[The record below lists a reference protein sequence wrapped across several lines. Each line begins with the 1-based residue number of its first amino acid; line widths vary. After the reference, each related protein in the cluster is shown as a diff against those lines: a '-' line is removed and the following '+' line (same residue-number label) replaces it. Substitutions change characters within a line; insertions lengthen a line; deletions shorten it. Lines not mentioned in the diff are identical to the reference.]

1 MIQFHKHLCEK
12 LVLRNEGIMQNPI
25 TTSWDDLL
33 EGIHSPEQWWEKR
46 EEVKARFLD
55 LLRDEAAPSPPQDV
69 KLKIEKQWHSEN
81 FRIQYISYDVEE
93 DERAYAYLAI
103 PDDPAPEG
111 GFPGV
116 VCLQGTTDWG
126 AMRTLGLRPASD
138 APQSQKSIHGLT
150 DARNL
155 VRRGYATISPE
166 HFCMATRRPPEG
178 TADTAAFYRR
188 HPDWSAVGK
197 STYENSI
204 ALSILASLPQVNAHR
219 IGVTGHSLG
228 GHGSIW
234 LAAYDE
240 RVKCAVPSCPGGAF
254 RENPNAL
261 AWSRDHWYIYFP
273 QLREKMLAG
282 ETIQC
287 DFHEMMALIA
297 PRPCLELFA
306 LNDGDFLMNQH
317 RVTMHLKL
325 GELYHLLGHNRAHA
339 FLVFGDGHSMPDLS
353 RASTANWMDRW
364 LKYDGD
370 PLGAWEL

>member
-1 MIQFHKHLCEK
+1 
-12 LVLRNEGIMQNPI
+12 MQHAI
-25 TTSWDDLL
+25 VTSWDDLL
-33 EGIHSPEQWWEKR
+33 DGIHSPDQWREKR
-46 EEVKARFLD
+46 KEVKARFLA
-55 LLRDEAAPSPPQDV
+55 LLRDEAAPEPPQNV
-69 KLKIEKQWHSEN
+69 RLQVEKQLHPEG
-81 FRIQYISYDVEE
+81 FRIKYISYDVEE
-93 DERAYAYLAI
+93 DERAHAYLAI
-103 PDDPAPEG
+103 PDEPVPAG

-126 AMRTLGLRPASD
+126 AMRTLGLLPAPD
-138 APQSQKSIHGLT
+138 APQSQKSVNGLT

-155 VRRGYATISPE
+155 VRRGYVTISPE
-166 HFCMATRRPPEG
+166 HFCQATRCPAEG

-197 STYENSI
+197 ATYENSI
-204 ALSILASLPQVNAHR
+204 ALSILASLPEVNADK

-228 GHGSIW
+228 GQGSIW

-240 RVKCAVPSCPGGAF
+240 RVKCAVPSCTAGAF
-254 RENPNAL
+254 RENPRVL
-261 AWSRDHWYIYFP
+261 EWSRDRWYIYFP

-287 DFHEMMALIA
+287 DFHEMLALIA

-306 LNDGDFLMNQH
+306 LNDGDFLMNEH

-325 GELYHLLGHNRAHA
+325 GELYHLLDCDRAHA
-339 FLVFGDGHSMPDLS
+339 FLVFGDGHAMPDLS
-353 RASTANWMDRW
+353 RAATLNWMDRW

-370 PLGAWEL
+370 PLGAWHI